1 MDQKTTENRK
11 ILIVEDNLVTQNIL
25 AQIVTSM
32 GYVPISAD
40 DGWTGLAQVHDLKP
54 AAIIMDL
61 SMPNLDG
68 FAATLLIR
76 EMFTKEELPI
86 IACTADS
93 HTINRKKAFAY
104 GMNDWLVKPV
114 VPVQLQQ
121 ILQKWLEPADKL
133 TSAQSSE
140 HEFEVEPLDYLPTH
154 DVRVLELVY
163 ANGQGAESFPQRKK
177 FVEDYLTNAAT
188 LVSQIID
195 DAAAKR
201 AMQAILRIRQLK
213 QLSVIV
219 GAPRLSRLCQTLESE
234 LSNPDLESKK
244 VEVQDLKD
252 EFLRLKETLDRKYG
266 LKQKL
271 LSWFSG
277 SDSTRRVENF

>member
-1 MDQKTTENRK
+1 MDHKSTTNRK

-25 AQIVTSM
+25 SQIVTSM
-32 GYVPISAD
+32 GYVPIAAD

-93 HTINRKKAFAY
+93 QTMNRKKAFAY

-114 VPVQLQQ
+114 VPTQLQQ
-121 ILQKWLEPADKL
+121 ILQRWLEPQQQESNLAAE
-133 TSAQSSE
+133 S
-140 HEFEVEPLDYLPTH
+140 EFEVEPLDYLPTH

-163 ANGQGAESFPQRKK
+163 ANSQGVESFPQRKK
-177 FVEDYLTNAAT
+177 FVENFLTNAT
-188 LVSQIID
+188 SLVMQIVD
-195 DAAAKR
+195 DAQMKR
-201 AMQAILRIRQLK
+201 TMQAILRIRQLK
-213 QLSVIV
+213 QISVIV
-219 GAPRLSRLCQTLESE
+219 GAPRLSRLCQTLEHH
-234 LSNPDLESKK
+234 LSHADNEKPK
-244 VEVQDLKD
+244 VTVQDLKD

-266 LKQKL
+266 LKQRL
-271 LSWFSG
+271 RSWFSG
-277 SDSTRRVENF
+277 NEKSPA